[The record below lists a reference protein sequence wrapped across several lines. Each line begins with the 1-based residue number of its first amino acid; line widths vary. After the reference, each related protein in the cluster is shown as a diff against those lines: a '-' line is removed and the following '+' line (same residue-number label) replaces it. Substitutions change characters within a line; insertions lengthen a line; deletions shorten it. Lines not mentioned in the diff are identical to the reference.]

1 MDKRTQ
7 QAIEVLK
14 NGGFFR
20 RQLETQYRGGEKFV
34 YRLRDANGSVVKG
47 FGFQTFTKLQSQLI
61 RKECSSGSTWPSEW
75 KLLEAVAA

>member
-14 NGGFFR
+14 SGGYFR

-34 YRLRDANGSVVKG
+34 YRLRAADGSVVKG
-47 FGFQTFTKLQSQLI
+47 FGFQTYRKLQGQLV
-61 RKECSSGSTWPSEW
+61 RKECCSGSTWPSEW
-75 KLLEAVAA
+75 QLPESVAA